1 MQEQIAIKTL
11 QDDLNFSSE
20 CINKL
25 KLFSESL
32 ILENKKHNFI
42 SKKTES
48 DIWNRHI
55 LDSAQLV
62 KFINFSKGSL
72 ADLGTGGGFPGI
84 VLALFNTN
92 NDFQVKLFEK
102 SPVKRKFLEKIVKKY
117 DIKAQVLSNIYDN
130 EIDVDYIVSRAFK
143 KFEKIIQVSR
153 EIVKKPHKL
162 IVLKGANAEEEINKA
177 FIKVKYPYKLEK
189 SMTDKNSKIIIIDFN

>member
-1 MQEQIAIKTL
+1 M
-11 QDDLNFSSE
+11 
-20 CINKL
+20 
-25 KLFSESL
+25 
-32 ILENKKHNFI
+32 
-42 SKKTES
+42 
-48 DIWNRHI
+48 
-55 LDSAQLV
+55 
-62 KFINFSKGSL
+62 
-72 ADLGTGGGFPGI
+72 
-84 VLALFNTN
+84 
-92 NDFQVKLFEK
+92 
-102 SPVKRKFLEKIVKKY
+102 KRKFLEKIVKKY